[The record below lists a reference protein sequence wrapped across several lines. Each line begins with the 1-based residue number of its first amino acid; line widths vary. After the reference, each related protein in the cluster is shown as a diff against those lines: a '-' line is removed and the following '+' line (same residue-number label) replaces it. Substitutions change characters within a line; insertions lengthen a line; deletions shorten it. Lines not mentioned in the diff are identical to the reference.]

1 LARFTLHHQVELSRA
16 KAYTARMHGD
26 VLCLAGHLDGLR
38 TDAVAPGAAALPAG
52 LAAALAAVAG
62 QPKVSRG
69 ALEHPLEP

>member
-1 LARFTLHHQVELSRA
+1 
-16 KAYTARMHGD
+16 MHGD